1 MRALLCK
8 EPGPAAKLVIE
19 DVPDPEAGRG
29 EVVIDV
35 MAAGLNFPDLLI
47 IEGKYQLKPPLPF
60 SPGAEVAGVVSEIG
74 EGVSGIKPGDRVSA
88 TMFFGGFA
96 EKVAVP
102 ANQVSRL
109 ADTMPFEV
117 GAAFTI
123 AYGTSYHALK
133 QRAELR
139 EGETLLVLGASGGVG
154 LAAVEL
160 GRAMGARVIA
170 AASSPE
176 KLETAKQHGA
186 VETINYSEENLK
198 ARAKALSG
206 GRGVDVIYDPV
217 GGDYSEAALR
227 AIAVGGRH
235 LVIGFAAGDIPK
247 LPLNLTLLKQCQI
260 VGVFWGA
267 WAMANPA
274 EQAKNMAELNA
285 FFEAGEIVPLISET
299 LPLERFAEAFGA
311 IAGRRAMGKLVLTM
325 GRQE

>member
-8 EPGPAAKLVIE
+8 EPGPAAELVIE

-35 MAAGLNFPDLLI
+35 MAAGLNFPDLLV
-47 IEGKYQLKPPLPF
+47 IEGKYQLKPPPPF
-60 SPGAEVAGVVSEIG
+60 SPGAEVAGLVSEIG

-102 ANQVSRL
+102 ANQVSQL

-139 EGETLLVLGASGGVG
+139 EGETLLVLGAAGGVG

-170 AASSPE
+170 AASSLE
-176 KLETAKQHGA
+176 KLETAMQHGA
-186 VETINYSEENLK
+186 TATINYAEEDLK

-217 GGDYSEAALR
+217 GGEYSEAALR

-274 EQAKNMAELNA
+274 EQANNMAELNA
-285 FFEAGEIVPLISET
+285 FFEAGEIKPLISEA
-299 LPLERFAEAFGA
+299 LPLERFAEAFEA
-311 IAGRRAMGKLVLTM
+311 IAQRRAMGKLVLTM
-325 GRQE
+325 GRQD

>member
-285 FFEAGEIVPLISET
+285 FFEAGDIKPLISEA
-299 LPLERFAEAFGA
+299 LP
-311 IAGRRAMGKLVLTM
+311 
-325 GRQE
+325 